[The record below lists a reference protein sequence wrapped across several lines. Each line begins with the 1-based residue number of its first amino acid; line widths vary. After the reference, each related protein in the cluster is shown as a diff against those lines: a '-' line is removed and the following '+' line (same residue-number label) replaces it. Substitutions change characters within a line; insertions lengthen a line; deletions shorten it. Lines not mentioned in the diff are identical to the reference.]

1 MQKHDWRTFLWLT
14 GVLLFVSLTV
24 PVSAQ
29 NPAARTYQPG
39 YWQPISRVNPN
50 SPITVTLV
58 NQTDSPLK
66 YSFLDERTEKN
77 LAVGASAQ
85 LKNVSLPI
93 NIAIYDPSPQSASGE
108 VSGLKYE
115 TSVTKNAVRV
125 LILPTETSGLQ
136 VLNIAK
142 TGAIYAY

>member
-1 MQKHDWRTFLWLT
+1 
-14 GVLLFVSLTV
+14 
-24 PVSAQ
+24 
-29 NPAARTYQPG
+29 
-39 YWQPISRVNPN
+39 VNPN
-50 SPITVTLV
+50 SPVTVTLV

-66 YSFLDERTEKN
+66 YSFLDERSEKN
-77 LAVGASAQ
+77 LAVGATAQ

-142 TGAIYAY
+142 PGAIYAY